1 LPVHV
6 SRGSPYLRTQ
16 KWCVCSYQV
25 T

>member
-6 SRGSPYLRTQ
+6 SRGSPQLRTQ